1 MNKTNVKQHANYSES
16 DYEYLKNK
24 GYTNTEISEIWD
36 RQDGPCFH
44 EKLPIDIVAY
54 LNA

>member
-1 MNKTNVKQHANYSES
+1 MKTKDVKNHQNYSES

-24 GYTNTEISEIWD
+24 GYTDAEIGRIWD
-36 RQDGPCFH
+36 REDGPCRHDTKAF
-44 EKLPIDIVAY
+44 DIVGY

>member
-1 MNKTNVKQHANYSES
+1 MSKTTVKKHANYSES

-24 GYTNTEISEIWD
+24 GYTDTEICEIWN
-36 RQDGPCFH
+36 RQNGPCHHDKKAF
-44 EKLPIDIVAY
+44 DIVGY